1 MRSAVIIA
9 VVFVSS
15 LAWGQN
21 WRDSLSAAH
30 SAYAEGN
37 YNEAHE
43 KFISAQQLAPEGV
56 DLSKDIG
63 TSAYRK
69 GDYESAEK
77 AFSSAVNK
85 SESPADRAR
94 KWHNIGNAQ
103 MKQKNYSKA
112 VDSYKQ
118 ALREN
123 PADEN
128 TRYNLSEAKRR
139 LQKEKEEQ
147 QKEQNNQENQDN
159 QDKQDQQG
167 QSDQNQ
173 QNNQNSSGQ
182 SNQQNSQNQQDSQK
196 NNGQNGQSSSSEE
209 QKLSSKKTERM
220 LDELMK
226 KEMET
231 KRRVHGLGTGG
242 KDEQVKSGKRW

>member
-1 MRSAVIIA
+1 MRSLVMII

-15 LAWGQN
+15 FSWAQN

-30 SAYAEGN
+30 SAYSEGKFK
-37 YNEAHE
+37 EAHE
-43 KFISAQQLAPEGV
+43 KFVSAQRLAPEGV

-77 AFSSAVNK
+77 AFHSAANK
-85 SESPADRAR
+85 SETAEERAR

-103 MKQKNYSKA
+103 MKQKDYPAA

-123 PADEN
+123 PTDDK
-128 TRYNLSEAKRR
+128 TRYNLAEAKRR
-139 LQKEKEEQ
+139 LKKQQEEQ
-147 QKEQNNQENQDN
+147 QKQQNNQDNQNNQNNQDN
-159 QDKQDQQG
+159 QDN
-167 QSDQNQ
+167 QNQ
-173 QNNQNSSGQ
+173 QNQNNQNNSSDQ
-182 SNQQNSQNQQDSQK
+182 QNQQNQN
-196 NNGQNGQSSSSEE
+196 QNGQSGQASSSEE

-226 KEMET
+226 QEMET
-231 KRRVHGLGTGG
+231 KRRVHGLGSGG
-242 KDEQVKSGKRW
+242 QQEEVKSGKRW

>member
-1 MRSAVIIA
+1 MRSVAIILL
-9 VVFVSS
+9 VLVSTFS
-15 LAWGQN
+15 KAQD

-30 SAYAEGN
+30 SAYAEGK
-37 YNEAHE
+37 YKEAHD
-43 KFISAQQLAPEGV
+43 KFISAQRLAPEDI

-63 TSAYRK
+63 TSAYRN

-77 AFSSAVNK
+77 AFQSAVNK
-85 SESPADRAR
+85 SETTQESAR

-112 VDSYKQ
+112 IDSYKQ
-118 ALREN
+118 ALRDN
-123 PADEN
+123 PNDDK

-139 LQKEKEEQ
+139 LKKQQEEQ
-147 QKEQNNQENQDN
+147 QKQNQNSDNQDQNEQNQQGQGQDQNQKNSSDQNNQSNPS
-159 QDKQDQQG
+159 DKEG
-167 QSDQNQ
+167 Q
-173 QNNQNSSGQ
+173 QN
-182 SNQQNSQNQQDSQK
+182 QNSQN
-196 NNGQNGQSSSSEE
+196 GQPSSSEE

-231 KRRVHGLGTGG
+231 KRRVHGLGSGG
-242 KDEQVKSGKRW
+242 QQEQVKSGKRW